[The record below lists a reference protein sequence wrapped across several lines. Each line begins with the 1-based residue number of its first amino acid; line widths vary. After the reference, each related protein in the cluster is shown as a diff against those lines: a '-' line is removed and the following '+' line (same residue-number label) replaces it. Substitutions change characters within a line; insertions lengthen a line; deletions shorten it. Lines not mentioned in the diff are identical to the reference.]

1 MERREF
7 LKNLALGSLALGIS
21 GVAKNSFGQIA
32 SAQTSASKSIKPW
45 IALTIDDGWF
55 DREKMVNIVNH
66 YKVPANFFI
75 IGQVIEEDSK
85 PWINAIENGHEL
97 GCHTYYHDFFS
108 KETISKIDKDFSLY
122 AETFIDKLG
131 NENFNNIKH
140 FRYPYGDVGNYM
152 NKKYISQLVKA
163 HGWDVAWWDLDL
175 SFYHRPH
182 FGAYKNPIQP
192 LDKFK
197 IYMEHMEEL
206 SMKLGRP
213 TKTKVLMHFK
223 YPDDLTL
230 IDVIEYSLKQGYEI
244 KRLSEL
250 EA

>member
-7 LKNLALGSLALGIS
+7 LKTAMLGLVGVSVGSAFGNALSPIKLETQ
-21 GVAKNSFGQIA
+21 KP
-32 SAQTSASKSIKPW
+32 SKVKPW

-66 YKVPANFFI
+66 YQVPANFFI
-75 IGQVIEEDSK
+75 IGRVIEEDPK

-97 GCHTYYHDFFS
+97 GCHTYYHNFFS
-108 KETISKIDKDFSLY
+108 REPISKVNEDFSLY
-122 AETFIDKLG
+122 AKTFIDKLG
-131 NENFNNIKH
+131 AENFNSIKH

-152 NKKYISQLVKA
+152 NRKYIESLIKA
-163 HGWDVAWWDLDL
+163 HGWDIAWWDLDL

-182 FGAYKNPIQP
+182 FGVYKSPIQP

-206 SMKLGRP
+206 SMRLGKP
-213 TKTKVLMHFK
+213 TKTKVLLHFK

-230 IDVIEYSLKQGYEI
+230 KDVIEYSLKQGYEI

>member
-1 MERREF
+1 MVGMW
-7 LKNLALGSLALGIS
+7 LGG
-21 GVAKNSFGQIA
+21 
-32 SAQTSASKSIKPW
+32 
-45 IALTIDDGWF
+45 
-55 DREKMVNIVNH
+55 
-66 YKVPANFFI
+66 
-75 IGQVIEEDSK
+75 
-85 PWINAIENGHEL
+85 
-97 GCHTYYHDFFS
+97 
-108 KETISKIDKDFSLY
+108 
-122 AETFIDKLG
+122 
-131 NENFNNIKH
+131 
-140 FRYPYGDVGNYM
+140 
-152 NKKYISQLVKA
+152 
-163 HGWDVAWWDLDL
+163 DLDL

-230 IDVIEYSLKQGYEI
+230 RDVIEYSLKQGYEI

>member
-7 LKNLALGSLALGIS
+7 LKTALVGLAGVGIGSAFGNNIS
-21 GVAKNSFGQIA
+21 P
-32 SAQTSASKSIKPW
+32 IKLETKKPQKVKPQ

-66 YKVPANFFI
+66 YGVPANFFI
-75 IGQVIEEDSK
+75 IGRVIEEDPK

-97 GCHTYYHDFFS
+97 GCHTYYHNFFS
-108 KETISKIDKDFSLY
+108 RETISTINEDFSLY
-122 AETFIDKLG
+122 AKTFIDKLG
-131 NENFNNIKH
+131 SENFNSIKH

-152 NKKYISQLVKA
+152 NKRYIESLIKA
-163 HGWDVAWWDLDL
+163 HGWDIAWWDLDL
-175 SFYHRPH
+175 SFYHRPR
-182 FGAYKNPIQP
+182 FGVYKSPIQP
-192 LDKFK
+192 FDKFR

-206 SMKLGRP
+206 SMRLGKP

-230 IDVIEYSLKQGYEI
+230 RDVIEYSLKQGYEI
-244 KRLSEL
+244 KRLSDL

>member
-1 MERREF
+1 MERREL

-108 KETISKIDKDFSLY
+108 KETISKIDEDFSLY
-122 AETFIDKLG
+122 AKTFIDKLG

-140 FRYPYGDVGNYM
+140 FRYPYGDVGNYI

-230 IDVIEYSLKQGYEI
+230 RDVIEYSLKQGYEI